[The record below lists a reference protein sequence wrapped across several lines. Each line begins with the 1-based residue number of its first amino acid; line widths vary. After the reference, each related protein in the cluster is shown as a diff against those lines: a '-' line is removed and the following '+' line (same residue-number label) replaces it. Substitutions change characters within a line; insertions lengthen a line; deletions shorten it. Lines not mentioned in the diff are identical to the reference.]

1 MSISKQV
8 EDLLKKVQVIKEI
21 IRQKARQVI
30 EKLKDLQAPE
40 LFINMPEEFLLIL
53 EVTVE
58 VSFIYANL
66 HIVMDKLLEFFINLF
81 VKKFAEIASA
91 IIDKIFAIWKKVVKI
106 VPPLQDLL

>member
-40 LFINMPEEFLLIL
+40 LFINMPEEFFLIL

-81 VKKFAEIASA
+81 VEKFAKIASA
-91 IIDKIFAIWKKVVKI
+91 IIDKIFAIWKKVVDI